1 MFKKS
6 TASKM
11 EKQNWVQYELELSIY
26 IHKHKRKHTHST
38 CIRNMH
44 QKLKRLSTSLF
55 IRKRSI
61 FRIVYINCLFGW
73 FGWPGLVWPGLDSL
87 RPSFPFLSFA
97 FHAWHGAKHSQTHDM
112 RQFLA
117 VLCIVIKMYSI
128 VRWWFGVC
136 VCDVR

>member
-1 MFKKS
+1 MLGKS

-38 CIRNMH
+38 CMRNMH

-61 FRIVYINCLFGW
+61 FRIVYINCLFVCLLGLA
-73 FGWPGLVWPGLDSL
+73 GLVWPGPDSP
-87 RPSFPFLSFA
+87 RPSFTFLFFSFA
-97 FHAWHGAKHSQTHDM
+97 CLAWGETHDM

-128 VRWWFGVC
+128 VRWFGVC
-136 VCDVR
+136 V